1 MGVVRFR
8 DEQRCNFRQ
17 SRAWRRAG
25 KTRTWWHPLLA
36 RLLDYVLAT
45 GYSVFEEVLV
55 GKLPLR
61 VDILLIRR
69 LGGQLSE
76 AAQRDLSALVSHVF
90 LDERQ
95 RIMEELN
102 RTGHSALLC
111 YVLQQ
116 VRQFR
121 KLGEDFAMQH
131 KDSEYLGQLDEE
143 LETAVLETIPPERVL
158 RRYTPEQ
165 RLHGMSAEDVAGG
178 LSDEELARLRDIL
191 ERRRSK

>member
-8 DEQRCNFRQ
+8 DERRCNFRH
-17 SRAWRRAG
+17 SRAWRQAG

-76 AAQRDLSALVSHVF
+76 AAQRDLSALVPLLKRF
-90 LDERQ
+90 PLIE
-95 RIMEELN
+95 
-102 RTGHSALLC
+102 SAA
-111 YVLQQ
+111 
-116 VRQFR
+116 FR
-121 KLGEDFAMQH
+121 SSNFW
-131 KDSEYLGQLDEE
+131 SW
-143 LETAVLETIPPERVL
+143 
-158 RRYTPEQ
+158 
-165 RLHGMSAEDVAGG
+165 S
-178 LSDEELARLRDIL
+178 
-191 ERRRSK
+191 